1 MLRCSQGLDPD
12 LAGAELEQ
20 AMLRLLVASA
30 LTVLVHAAPIAHG
43 AEAAILAKSLDLKKK
58 IQHRKKKP
66 FCKSEE
72 EIRAG

>member
-1 MLRCSQGLDPD
+1 
-12 LAGAELEQ
+12 
-20 AMLRLLVASA
+20 MLRLLVASA

-66 FCKSEE
+66 FCKSED